1 MRIIAPVIVCCST
14 EILLPDKPTW
24 YRAIPE
30 ALQALEALEHPWID
44 RESLQ
49 SLLGIGPRRAQQ
61 LMQPLASRVIG
72 RNLLVERERLR
83 EFLTA
88 VAAGE
93 PAAIDLRRRA
103 RLARHLDQC
112 ARTPRLPVEAPTAI
126 IHQEFVSLPPGIEL
140 SPGRIAVHFSTS
152 REVMEK
158 LLALAFA
165 IGNDLDGFEAL
176 TDSNRSM
183 AVQLYS

>member
-1 MRIIAPVIVCCST
+1 M
-14 EILLPDKPTW
+14 PDKPTW
-24 YRAIPE
+24 YRAIPD
-30 ALQALEALEHPWID
+30 ALRALEALEHPWVD
-44 RESLQ
+44 RDLVQ
-49 SLLGIGPRRAQQ
+49 SLLGVGRRRAQQ

-72 RNLLVERERLR
+72 RSLLVERERLR

-93 PAAIDLRRRA
+93 PAAIDQRRRL

-112 ARTPRLPVEAPTAI
+112 ARTPRLPVEAPAAI
-126 IHQEFVSLPPGIEL
+126 IHQQFASLPPGIEL

-152 REVMEK
+152 REALEK

-176 TDSNRSM
+176 TDCNSSM